1 MNPSN
6 LRKGKPVV
14 SLWLAKRQFNLGDR
28 LHRDLGGDKRERERE
43 REREMERERG
53 RETCV
58 DERGGRG
65 GVSVRKGD
73 TWIGNP
79 GLSSPLS
86 SPTCKGCWLSPPGSC
101 FSLLSSLVRKVEG
114 S

>member
-43 REREMERERG
+43 GERDGEREGERDLCG
-53 RETCV
+53 
-58 DERGGRG
+58 
-65 GVSVRKGD
+65 
-73 TWIGNP
+73 
-79 GLSSPLS
+79 
-86 SPTCKGCWLSPPGSC
+86 
-101 FSLLSSLVRKVEG
+101 
-114 S
+114 